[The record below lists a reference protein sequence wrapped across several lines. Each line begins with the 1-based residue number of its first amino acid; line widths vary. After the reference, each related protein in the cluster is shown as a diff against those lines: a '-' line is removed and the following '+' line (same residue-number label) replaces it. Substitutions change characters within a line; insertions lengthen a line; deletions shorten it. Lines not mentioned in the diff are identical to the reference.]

1 MKKIVSL
8 TTLALCALITGS
20 SLNAGMKIY
29 DPKDPITASSFFTKE
44 EVVAAPAIVGGVAIG
59 KMVAA
64 YRIGAYL
71 DAEAAKAKLEAN
83 GFEVIGTFKP
93 AENTTTILYTNTAMK
108 ANANK
113 AGRGFAAVGRILVD
127 DERKQIHIA
136 NPIYFAKAYLQD
148 DYNHNTA
155 SAVYTSL
162 ETAFGPLKNSED
174 QWEFAGLADYHFMI
188 GMPYYKDMGT
198 VGTGTTADL
207 VAKVKAAKGIVLQLD
222 ADRYITFVEL
232 DKRTSAFVKK
242 VGTDKAEL
250 LPWAV
255 LIENGEAKAL
265 KAEYHIATSYP
276 LLDLSGF
283 ANIMTAPAAVIKS
296 LEKTFK

>member
-8 TTLALCALITGS
+8 IALAFAIAFTGCS
-20 SLNAGMKIY
+20 
-29 DPKDPITASSFFTKE
+29 T
-44 EVVAAPAIVGGVAIG
+44 AAPKVEGGVAIE

-71 DAEAAKAKLEAN
+71 DEAAAKSKLTAN
-83 GFEVIGTFKP
+83 GFEIVGTFKP
-93 AENTTTILYTNTAMK
+93 AENGTTILYTNAAMK
-108 ANANK
+108 ADANK

-127 DERKQIHIA
+127 DERKQLHIA

-148 DYNHNTA
+148 DYNHKTA
-155 SAVYTSL
+155 SAVYASL
-162 ETAFGPLKNSED
+162 EAAFGPLKNSED

-198 VGTGTTADL
+198 VATGPTADL
-207 VAKVKAAKGIVLQLD
+207 LAKVKAAKGIILQLD

-232 DKRTSAFVKK
+232 DKRTSGFVKK
-242 VGTDKAEL
+242 IGTDKAEL

-265 KAEYHIATSYP
+265 KAEYHIALSYP
-276 LLDLSGF
+276 LLDLGGF

>member
-8 TTLALCALITGS
+8 IALAFAVAFTGCS
-20 SLNAGMKIY
+20 
-29 DPKDPITASSFFTKE
+29 TASTPKIE
-44 EVVAAPAIVGGVAIG
+44 GGVKVD
-59 KMVAA
+59 KMVNA
-64 YRIGAYL
+64 YRTGAYVDVETAKSKL
-71 DAEAAKAKLEAN
+71 TAA
-83 GFEVIGTFKP
+83 GFEVVGTFKP
-93 AENTTTILYTNTAMK
+93 AENGTTILYTNAAMK
-108 ANANK
+108 ADANK

-127 DERKQIHIA
+127 DERKQVHIA
-136 NPIYFAKAYLQD
+136 NPIYFAKAYLQG

-162 ETAFGPLKNSED
+162 GTVFGPLKNSED

-207 VAKVKAAKGIVLQLD
+207 LAKVKAAKGIILQLD

-232 DKRTSAFVKK
+232 DKRTSSFVKK
-242 VGTDKAEL
+242 IGTDKAEL

-265 KAEYHIATSYP
+265 KAEYHIALSYP
-276 LLDLSGF
+276 LLDLGGF

>member
-8 TTLALCALITGS
+8 IALVFAVAFTGCS
-20 SLNAGMKIY
+20 
-29 DPKDPITASSFFTKE
+29 T
-44 EVVAAPAIVGGVAIG
+44 VAAPKIEGGVKVD
-59 KMVAA
+59 KMVNA
-64 YRIGAYL
+64 YRTGAYVDVETAKSKL
-71 DAEAAKAKLEAN
+71 TAA
-83 GFEVIGTFKP
+83 GFEVVGTFKP
-93 AENTTTILYTNTAMK
+93 AENGTTVLYTNAAMK
-108 ANANK
+108 ADANK
-113 AGRGFAAVGRILVD
+113 AGRGFAAVGRILLD
-127 DERKQIHIA
+127 DERKQIHIS
-136 NPIYFAKAYLQD
+136 NPIYFAKAYLQG

-162 ETAFGPLKNSED
+162 EAAFGPLKNSED
-174 QWEFAGLADYHFMI
+174 QWEFAGLPDYHFMI

-198 VGTGTTADL
+198 IGTGTTADL
-207 VAKVKAAKGIVLQLD
+207 LAKVKAAKGIILQLD

-232 DKRTSAFVKK
+232 DKRTSSFVKK
-242 VGTDKAEL
+242 IGTDKAGL

-265 KAEYHIATSYP
+265 KAEYHIALSYP
-276 LLDLSGF
+276 LLDLGGF

>member
-8 TTLALCALITGS
+8 IALALAIAFTGCS
-20 SLNAGMKIY
+20 
-29 DPKDPITASSFFTKE
+29 T
-44 EVVAAPAIVGGVAIG
+44 AAPKVEGGVAVE

-64 YRIGAYL
+64 YRTGAYM
-71 DAEAAKAKLEAN
+71 DEAAAKAKLTAN
-83 GFEVIGTFKP
+83 GFEVVGTFAP
-93 AENTTTILYTNTAMK
+93 AENGTTILYTNAAMK
-108 ANANK
+108 AAANK

-127 DERKQIHIA
+127 NERKQLHIA
-136 NPIYFAKAYLQD
+136 NPIYFGKAYLQD
-148 DYNHNTA
+148 DYNHKTA
-155 SAVYTSL
+155 SAVFTSL
-162 ETAFGPLKNSED
+162 EAAFGPLKNSED
-174 QWEFAGLADYHFMI
+174 QWEFTGLADYHFMI

-198 VGTGTTADL
+198 VGAGTTADL

-242 VGTDKAEL
+242 IGTDKAEL

-265 KAEYHIATSYP
+265 KAEYHIALSYP
-276 LLDLSGF
+276 LLDLGGF

>member
-1 MKKIVSL
+1 MKKIVSIIA
-8 TTLALCALITGS
+8 LAFAIGFTGCS
-20 SLNAGMKIY
+20 
-29 DPKDPITASSFFTKE
+29 T
-44 EVVAAPAIVGGVAIG
+44 AAPKIEGGVKVD
-59 KMVAA
+59 KMVNA
-64 YRIGAYL
+64 YRIGAYM
-71 DAEAAKAKLEAN
+71 DTEAAKAKLTAN
-83 GFEVIGTFKP
+83 GFEVVGTFTP
-93 AENTTTILYTNTAMK
+93 AENGTTILYTNAAMK
-108 ANANK
+108 AAANK

-127 DERKQIHIA
+127 NERKQVHIA
-136 NPIYFAKAYLQD
+136 NPIYFGKAYLQD

-174 QWEFAGLADYHFMI
+174 QWEFAGLDSYHFMI

-198 VGTGTTADL
+198 VGTGTTAAL

-222 ADRYITFVEL
+222 TDRYITFVEL
-232 DKRTSAFVKK
+232 DKRTSGFVKK
-242 VGTDKAEL
+242 IGTDKAEL

-265 KAEYHIATSYP
+265 KAEYHIALSYP
-276 LLDLSGF
+276 LLDLGGF

>member
-8 TTLALCALITGS
+8 IALVFAVAFTGCS
-20 SLNAGMKIY
+20 
-29 DPKDPITASSFFTKE
+29 TAS
-44 EVVAAPAIVGGVAIG
+44 APKIEGGVKVD
-59 KMVAA
+59 KMVNA
-64 YRIGAYL
+64 YRTGAYVDVETAKSKL
-71 DAEAAKAKLEAN
+71 TAA
-83 GFEVIGTFKP
+83 GFEVVGTFKP
-93 AENTTTILYTNTAMK
+93 AENGTTILYTNAAMK
-108 ANANK
+108 ADANK
-113 AGRGFAAVGRILVD
+113 AGRGFAAVGRILLD

-136 NPIYFAKAYLQD
+136 NPIYFAKAYLQN

-174 QWEFAGLADYHFMI
+174 QWEFAKLPDYHFMI

-207 VAKVKAAKGIVLQLD
+207 LAKVKAAHGIILQLD
-222 ADRYITFVEL
+222 SDRYITFVEL
-232 DKRTSAFVKK
+232 DKRTSSFVKK
-242 VGTDKAEL
+242 IGTDKAEL

-265 KAEYHIATSYP
+265 KAEYHIALSYP
-276 LLDLSGF
+276 LLDLGGF

>member
-8 TTLALCALITGS
+8 IALVFAIAFTGCS
-20 SLNAGMKIY
+20 
-29 DPKDPITASSFFTKE
+29 TASTPKIE
-44 EVVAAPAIVGGVAIG
+44 GGVKVD
-59 KMVAA
+59 KMVNA
-64 YRIGAYL
+64 YRIGSYL
-71 DAEAAKAKLEAN
+71 DTEAAKAKLVAN
-83 GFEVIGTFKP
+83 GFEIVGTFAP
-93 AENTTTILYTNTAMK
+93 AENGTTILYTNAAMK
-108 ANANK
+108 ADANK

-127 DERKQIHIA
+127 NERKQLHIA

-148 DYNHNTA
+148 AYNHKTA

-207 VAKVKAAKGIVLQLD
+207 LAKVKASKGIILQLD

-242 VGTDKAEL
+242 IGTDKAEL

-265 KAEYHIATSYP
+265 KAEYHIALSYP
-276 LLDLSGF
+276 LLDLGGF